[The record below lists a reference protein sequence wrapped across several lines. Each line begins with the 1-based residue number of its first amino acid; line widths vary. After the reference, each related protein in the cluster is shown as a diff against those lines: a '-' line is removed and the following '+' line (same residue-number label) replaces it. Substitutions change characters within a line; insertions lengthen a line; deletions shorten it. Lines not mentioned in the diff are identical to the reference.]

1 MDRMIPDDQPTYAVH
16 LTKDEM
22 LLILDALDLVMA
34 CAPISTH
41 HVSMATD
48 VSDRIMKAL
57 PPKEAK

>member
-1 MDRMIPDDQPTYAVH
+1 MIPDDQPTYVVH
-16 LTKDEM
+16 LTRDEM

-48 VSDRIMKAL
+48 VSGRIKKAL
-57 PPKEAK
+57 PPKEAQ